1 MNPIIN
7 IHRNIALIQT
17 STGKKIGGIE
27 RTKYQANKTEG
38 AYIGQ

>member
-7 IHRNIALIQT
+7 THRNIAVIQM

-27 RTKYQANKTEG
+27 RTKYQSKKTEG

>member
-7 IHRNIALIQT
+7 IHRNIALIQK
-17 STGKKIGGIE
+17 SMGKKIGGIE
-27 RTKYQANKTEG
+27 RTKYQSKKTEG